1 MRNQADGAYKWIAHF
16 MCHWSKFH
24 ILFPLERKTGA
35 AVADGLERFVFSFL
49 GTPRILHHD
58 NGREFVNEIVRNVVA
73 TWPGE
78 TLIITGR
85 PRHPQSQGMVEQGNA
100 TLKRLIGA
108 RMTDWRAAQPG
119 VYIFL
124 EIPCHGIM
132 TVSLLLQMQLY
143 TRLFIV
149 MVMTRYGIHFILM
162 CTSAMSVLYA
172 CTLCHMVYTKIGDA
186 DYRSC
191 LFTSYTSVYQIVIL
205 VLI

>member
-58 NGREFVNEIVRNVVA
+58 NGREFENEIVRNVVA

-119 VYIFL
+119 VYISW
-124 EIPCHGIM
+124 G
-132 TVSLLLQMQLY
+132 
-143 TRLFIV
+143 
-149 MVMTRYGIHFILM
+149 YGIHFILM

-172 CTLCHMVYTKIGDA
+172 CTLCHMVYTKIDDA
-186 DYRSC
+186 DYISC
-191 LFTSYTSVYQIVIL
+191 LFTSYTSVYQIV
-205 VLI
+205 VLILI